1 MKKLG
6 HILLSILFVFPMLVG
21 MCFLT
26 PETAPATPN
35 GGGGGNSL
43 ISEEAKQDSLKDA
56 ESNNEY
62 VVTYKTY
69 DDYFLD
75 FEVHSKIE
83 DTTITG
89 AGSSSDPFVLN
100 STEDFLFLAKSGLSW
115 RYMKLNCDVVLNDE
129 TFDENGN
136 PTGGDGIVYKWT
148 MSNTFYDYCID
159 GCGFKISGGYLNE
172 PTQSYTS
179 FFGRNLQTV
188 ENLVIDN
195 VFICG
200 STYVYGMAMYTK
212 DIINCE
218 VRGTI
223 KGGTS
228 VAGFAFYAS
237 GKLINSV
244 NRASVFASSNDAA
257 GFTVS
262 SYDKQ
267 IIKGNI
273 NYGNIT
279 GNNHVSGIVRAFYQ
293 RTRIVDCVN
302 YGTITALSAYAGGIF
317 STLLGNTNQDSRIF
331 VGCINYGKIVAPDVL
346 GGIAANLCSN
356 TMLLNCKNYGYI
368 CQKAQKPVACGELV
382 GRIESQW
389 SRTDAN
395 IMIKDCVVDSLTNGA
410 LVGQMNGGIYGF
422 TARLKIRN
430 VKHYSRNVGEG
441 YNKVICNQI
450 ANNNHEFD
458 IDGLYAFHDGKD
470 LKLFQYPPHSKIK
483 IRNVVFEL
491 NTDEIIT
498 DSYVAYNTH
507 VSTEIEIVKGMVI
520 STNKGVCFYGS
531 DFSDFFVDFKTG
543 KIGLKSFSGKGFF
556 QGKVT
561 EEWLMNMGYEKKTI

>member
-1 MKKLG
+1 MKRLG
-6 HILLSILFVFPMLVG
+6 HILLSMLLILPIFVG
-21 MCFLT
+21 ICFLSPNYA
-26 PETAPATPN
+26 PETLN
-35 GGGGGNSL
+35 GGGVNSL
-43 ISEEAKQDSLKDA
+43 ISEGDNTDDKFGGEDKEEKLI
-56 ESNNEY
+56 
-62 VVTYKTY
+62 TYKTF

-75 FEVHSKIE
+75 FEVPLKIE

-89 AGSSSDPFVLN
+89 TGSPSDPFVVN
-100 STEDFLFLAKSGLSW
+100 STEDFLFLSKSGLSW

-136 PTGGDGIVYKWT
+136 PIGGDGTVYCWT
-148 MSNTFYDYCID
+148 TANTIYAYYID

-172 PTQSYTS
+172 PAQSYVS
-179 FFGRNLQTV
+179 LFGRSLQTV
-188 ENLVIDN
+188 ENLIIDN

-200 STYVYGMAMYTK
+200 STYVYGIAMYTNE
-212 DIINCE
+212 IINCE

-237 GKLINSV
+237 AKLINSI
-244 NRASVFASSNDAA
+244 NRANVFASSNDAA

-262 SYDKQ
+262 SHEKQ

-293 RTRIVDCVN
+293 RTRIEDCVN

-331 VGCINYGKIVAPDVL
+331 VGCVNYGKVVAPDVL

-356 TMLLNCKNYGYI
+356 TMLLNCKNFGYI
-368 CQKAQKPVACGELV
+368 CQKAQKTIACGELV
-382 GRIESQW
+382 GRVESNW

-395 IMIKDCVVDSLTNGA
+395 IMIKDCVVDSLTNGV

-422 TARLKIRN
+422 TARLMIRN
-430 VKHYSRNVGEG
+430 VKHYSRYGGEG
-441 YNKVICNQI
+441 YNKVVCNQI

-470 LKLFQYPPHSKIK
+470 LKLFQYPPYSKIK

-507 VSTEIEIVKGMVI
+507 VSTELEFVKGMI
-520 STNKGVCFYGS
+520 ININKNVCFYGN
-531 DFSDFFVDFKTG
+531 DFSDFYVDFKTG
-543 KIGLKSFSGKGFF
+543 KIGLKALSGKGFY

-561 EEWLMNMGYEKKTI
+561 EEFLISKGYTKKAI